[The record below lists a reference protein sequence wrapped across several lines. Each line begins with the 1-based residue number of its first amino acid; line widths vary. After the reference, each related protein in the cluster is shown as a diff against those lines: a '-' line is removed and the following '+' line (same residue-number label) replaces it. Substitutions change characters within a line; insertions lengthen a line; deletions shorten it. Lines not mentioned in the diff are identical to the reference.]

1 MSELINQIFEQYSQ
15 YSNIDIS
22 LELIAVFFGLL
33 SVWFSKNNNVLVYPT
48 GIINTSIFVYLLVK
62 WELLG
67 DMIINVYYF
76 LMSIYGW
83 YYWTRKTN
91 NIGYTPITR
100 IHSTDIKIILIII
113 ISSVLFVS
121 YLYSFFEKWSGFVSY
136 VDIIT
141 TAIFFAGM
149 WLMARRKIESW
160 FFWILGDIIS
170 VPLYFVKGLA
180 FSSFQYLIFTFI
192 AIAGYY
198 KWKSIYYEAQRKVFI
213 TRALP

>member
-1 MSELINQIFEQYSQ
+1 MNEIIDQIFQQYSQ
-15 YSNIDIS
+15 YSNVDIS

-48 GIINTSIFVYLLVK
+48 GIINTSIFVYLLLK

-83 YYWTRKTN
+83 YYWTRKSHN
-91 NIGYTPITR
+91 HEYTPITK
-100 IHSTDIKIILIII
+100 IKEADIKIILIII
-113 ISSVLFVS
+113 ISSTLFVS
-121 YLYSFFEKWSGFVSY
+121 YLYSFFDKWSGLVSY
-136 VDIIT
+136 IDILT
-141 TAIFFAGM
+141 TAIFFVGM

-160 FFWILGDIIS
+160 FFWILGDVIS

-180 FSSFQYLIFTFI
+180 FSSFQYLIFTLI
-192 AIAGYY
+192 AVAGYY
-198 KWKSIYYEAQRKVFI
+198 KWKSIYNNKKRIA
-213 TRALP
+213 

>member
-1 MSELINQIFEQYSQ
+1 MSELVNQIFEQYSQ

-83 YYWTRKTN
+83 YYWTRKSN

-100 IHSTDIKIILIII
+100 MHSTDIKIILIII

-198 KWKSIYYEAQRKVFI
+198 KWKSIYNNKKQI
-213 TRALP
+213 S

>member
-1 MSELINQIFEQYSQ
+1 MMNEIIDQIFQQYSQ
-15 YSNIDIS
+15 YSNVDVS

-48 GIINTSIFVYLLVK
+48 GIINTSIFVYLLLK

-83 YYWTRKTN
+83 YYWTRKSQN
-91 NIGYTPITR
+91 HEYTPITK
-100 IHSTDIKIILIII
+100 IKEADIKVILIII
-113 ISSVLFVS
+113 ISSTLFVS
-121 YLYSFFEKWSGFVSY
+121 YLYSFFDKWSGLVSY
-136 VDIIT
+136 IDILT
-141 TAIFFAGM
+141 TAIFFVGM

-160 FFWILGDIIS
+160 FFWILGDVIS

-180 FSSFQYLIFTFI
+180 FSSFQYLIFTLI
-192 AIAGYY
+192 AVAGYY
-198 KWKSIYYEAQRKVFI
+198 KWKSIYNNKKRIA
-213 TRALP
+213 

>member
-1 MSELINQIFEQYSQ
+1 MNEIIDQIFQQYSQ
-15 YSNIDIS
+15 YSNVDIS

-48 GIINTSIFVYLLVK
+48 GIINTSIFVYLLIK

-83 YYWTRKTN
+83 YYWTRKSHN
-91 NIGYTPITR
+91 HEYTPITK
-100 IHSTDIKIILIII
+100 IKEADIKIILIII
-113 ISSVLFVS
+113 ISSTLFVS
-121 YLYSFFEKWSGFVSY
+121 YLYSFFDKWSGLVSY
-136 VDIIT
+136 IDILT
-141 TAIFFAGM
+141 TAIFFVGM

-160 FFWILGDIIS
+160 FFWILGDVIS

-180 FSSFQYLIFTFI
+180 FSSFQYLIFTLI
-192 AIAGYY
+192 AVAGYY
-198 KWKSIYYEAQRKVFI
+198 KWKSIYNNKKRIA
-213 TRALP
+213 